1 MPDKHF
7 ETEITHSAEKDRER
21 VEQYAVRLET
31 KSRRMLALSNAVLS
45 LKDTWLLC
53 TYFDREYGVRVCY
66 VEGWY
71 SVFFT
76 VDKSTRRIIIIAILG
91 QTEDVTKVP
100 I

>member
-7 ETEITHSAEKDRER
+7 RIQISSSAEKDRER
-21 VEQYAVRLET
+21 VEQYAVKLET
-31 KSRRMLALSNAVLS
+31 KSRRILALSNAVLS
-45 LKDTWLLC
+45 IKDTWFLC
-53 TYFDREYGVRVCY
+53 PYFDRERGVRVCY

-76 VDKSTRRIIIIAILG
+76 VDESARRIVVIAILG
-91 QTEDVTKVP
+91 QSEDLNKVP